1 MTTIPTEEGS
11 CAMSSSGS
19 NSKAHNGEEAEPKRD
34 ADEASNEGST
44 PTMSLTS
51 DEVNYLIF
59 RYGHVVLV
67 CTGLVTS
74 CPKDLPLLLG

>member
-1 MTTIPTEEGS
+1 MTTIPIEEGS

-34 ADEASNEGST
+34 ADEASNEGSS

-59 RYGHVVLV
+59 RYGHAVLV
-67 CTGLVTS
+67 CSGLVTS
-74 CPKDLPLLLG
+74 CPKNLLLLLG